1 MTYPLTTEQLLLL
14 NNLMYLPGKTPF
26 SSIEHTEA
34 KTVGEWVEG
43 IDMSGVDRLSHYGFC
58 MTGRDLENVIGAVR
72 NDDVLMN
79 MQIAAAHVM
88 ESDDSGGGGV
98 SAVFENP
105 VTGEAVVAFRGTAP
119 EEWRDNFAGGTG
131 TTLSDGVSTM
141 QQWKAL
147 EWYRGQNLEGRGMI
161 TVTGHSKGGNK
172 AQYIALLDDSVSRC
186 VSFDGQGFSDQFMEA
201 YRAQVARNQYKIA
214 NNSVRHDYVNPLL
227 NAVGRQIYYEGY
239 DYGKG
244 GFLENHCPN
253 TFFFFDENGNYQIKV
268 AENGQAEGMRV
279 LRELT
284 GRYLRSLTPE
294 SRAELLAFLGETAE
308 LALGES
314 KSREIPGWFFMPFSA
329 YLRMNGIS
337 CPEKKCLEVLRALH
351 SHPTD

>member
-1 MTYPLTTEQLLLL
+1 
-14 NNLMYLPGKTPF
+14 
-26 SSIEHTEA
+26 
-34 KTVGEWVEG
+34 
-43 IDMSGVDRLSHYGFC
+43 
-58 MTGRDLENVIGAVR
+58 
-72 NDDVLMN
+72 
-79 MQIAAAHVM
+79 
-88 ESDDSGGGGV
+88 
-98 SAVFENP
+98 
-105 VTGEAVVAFRGTAP
+105 
-119 EEWRDNFAGGTG
+119 
-131 TTLSDGVSTM
+131 
-141 QQWKAL
+141 
-147 EWYRGQNLEGRGMI
+147 MI